1 MAKQIDQGLNTDD
14 TVIGRAMDDETAVP
28 GAFSMPATRTGQEET
43 KPGVPYENLLAYH
56 RGRLHDP
63 VALQRIEASLNSS
76 QQLRAHL
83 ESVQYLDLERA
94 AAIQDAI
101 DLGQFDA
108 SRAEPL
114 CVEVA
119 FGQGAIFAAPNPT
132 PQTKQ
137 QWGRHTRT
145 CVFCRRM
152 RRQVLARAEARRA
165 GLAEGEVLLLNWLL
179 DHHYAHLLDSVAR
192 AIREQKPLSSLPSHL
207 REVIEKRTKG
217 ASIEQI
223 AAEQKLP
230 DKVVQERLDEAE
242 KRIAQA
248 TAARR

>member
-28 GAFSMPATRTGQEET
+28 GALSMPATRTGQEET
-43 KPGVPYENLLAYH
+43 KPVVPYEDLIAYH

-63 VALQRIEASLNSS
+63 VALQRLEANLNTSP
-76 QQLRAHL
+76 QVRAHL

-101 DLGQFDA
+101 DLGRFDA

-119 FGQGAIFAAPNPT
+119 LGGGAIFVSPNP
-132 PQTKQ
+132 PAETKQ

-179 DHHYAHLLDSVAR
+179 DHHYAHLLESIVK
-192 AIREQKPLSSLPSHL
+192 AIRDRQA
-207 REVIEKRTKG
+207 KR
-217 ASIEQI
+217 
-223 AAEQKLP
+223 
-230 DKVVQERLDEAE
+230 KV
-242 KRIAQA
+242 
-248 TAARR
+248 